1 MNDMTSNLRAD
12 RRHALLGLMAATAG
26 ATIAT
31 TSTALAAR
39 SSSSHADGTGNLA
52 VLTSQLARSPR
63 RRDFRTVP
71 MVLDDPHMWDA
82 QALDLVI
89 AYRGERKQVWDNTAI
104 DSPWLNLMRNSV
116 NAQVFSFRHPD
127 FLAVSATH
135 GSAHLA
141 LYDQTIWDKYQLAKL
156 AGPAFAFNT
165 LIKTPDG
172 ALDASAHEDPK
183 GLFGAAGNT
192 IPILQKRGVVFM
204 ACHNAIW
211 EQTGKLIEK
220 GINPDRLSHEQMAA
234 ELTNHLID
242 GVVLTPGIVAT
253 IPELQ
258 HAGFGYVK

>member
-1 MNDMTSNLRAD
+1 MNDITSNIRAD

-31 TSTALAAR
+31 TSTASAAR
-39 SSSSHADGTGNLA
+39 SSSSHADSTGKLA

-71 MVLDDPHMWDA
+71 MVLDDPDMWDA

-89 AYRGERKQVWDNTAI
+89 AYRGEHRQVWDNTEI
-104 DSPWLNLMRNSV
+104 DSPWLNLMRNSL

-127 FLAVSATH
+127 FLAASATH

-141 LYDQTIWDKYQLAKL
+141 LYDQTMWDKYQLAKL
-156 AGPAFAFNT
+156 AGPAFASNT
-165 LIKTPDG
+165 LIKAPDG

-220 GINPDRLSHEQMAA
+220 GINPDHLSHEQMAA